1 MQLVTATPHPLAR
14 ELCKGMLATS
24 DRGLE
29 SVSDGAAHVTGEVEP
44 GAVSQAER
52 LDAKA
57 RLLKKLAPLNLTQR
71 QQLLA
76 ARFVCRPDPA
86 APPDRHEYMT
96 IRRDIVGDR
105 RARVMNRCRFDS
117 SLMVDEEHIAGYC
130 CNPGF
135 AQCPFWR
142 SKEDIAA

>member
-1 MQLVTATPHPLAR
+1 MSWQPLM
-14 ELCKGMLATS
+14 GV
-24 DRGLE
+24 G
-29 SVSDGAAHVTGEVEP
+29 SVFDGTAHVTGEIEP
-44 GAVSQAER
+44 TEVSQSER
-52 LDAKA
+52 LEAKA
-57 RLLKKLAPLNLTQR
+57 RLLEELAPLNLTQR

-76 ARFVCRPDPA
+76 ARFVCRPDPSG
-86 APPDRHEYMT
+86 PPNRHEYVT
-96 IRRDIVGDR
+96 IRRDIVGNR
-105 RARVMNRCRFDS
+105 RARVVNRCRFDS